1 MRLVYKF
8 NIGQNENISSLCKIS
23 NNLYKDDIF
32 SLFPMLN
39 LYANLMIFNTINIAY
54 ESYI

>member
-8 NIGQNENISSLCKIS
+8 NIGKNENISSLYKLLLI
-23 NNLYKDDIF
+23 LHKDDIF